1 MIAVRREQNVASL
14 PAVFFVWVIY
24 FLSLRLA
31 GELHDVVCLQHHVA
45 SIPAVGNF
53 QSL

>member
-1 MIAVRREQNVASL
+1 MASL
-14 PAVFFVWVIY
+14 PAVFVFVGSDL
-24 FLSLRLA
+24 FFSPTTLA
-31 GELHDVVCLQHHVA
+31 GKLHDVVCLQHHVA